1 MTDQRYA
8 RNDEIREGVD
18 DAIQRR
24 QDQSEAG
31 IEDREQDNPGGANT
45 ASGRAERES
54 VVGGHGH
61 GGELEMQLEERAEDP
76 VEGRRD
82 VG

>member
-1 MTDQRYA
+1 MSDRYA
-8 RNDEIREGVD
+8 RDDERRAGID
-18 DAIQRR
+18 DAIERR
-24 QDQSEAG
+24 QERSEEG
-31 IEDREQDNPGGANT
+31 LDDREQDNPGGTNT

-76 VEGRRD
+76 AEGRRD